1 MRSLAMISPLSL
13 PATIIDDA
21 LIWAVTTALSPIIET
36 VLCADLPVYL
46 SVDLRRPFEL
56 EFAAYL
62 RALVQIGAGA
72 HRLSVGALVRHGYP
86 ASIGSGRWRHR
97 DGLRRQRL
105 RHYHR
110 WIRSSLLLNLVVEKA
125 HNHPSPKDLWRT
137 VHALPGL
144 YFALA
149 IPFVRE

>member
-21 LIWAVTTALSPIIET
+21 LIWAVTTALSPIMR
-36 VLCADLPVYL
+36 L
-46 SVDLRRPFEL
+46 SFALISPSTCPSILRRPFEL

-86 ASIGSGRWRHR
+86 ASIGSGKWRHGTACAGSDCGITT
-97 DGLRRQRL
+97 DG
-105 RHYHR
+105 
-110 WIRSSLLLNLVVEKA
+110 SGPA
-125 HNHPSPKDLWRT
+125 
-137 VHALPGL
+137 
-144 YFALA
+144 F
-149 IPFVRE
+149 F